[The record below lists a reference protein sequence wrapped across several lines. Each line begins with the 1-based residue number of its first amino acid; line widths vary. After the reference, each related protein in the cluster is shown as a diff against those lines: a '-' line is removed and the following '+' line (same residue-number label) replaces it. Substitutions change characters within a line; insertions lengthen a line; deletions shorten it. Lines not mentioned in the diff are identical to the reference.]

1 MPAEARPSSI
11 AVLERIIQRTADTHS
26 LFLRPVN
33 GQRVLFQ
40 PGQFLSLLLPVDGE
54 TLTRPYSIASSPEE
68 GDLLEICLNEVPGG
82 KGSHYLFSL
91 AVGAQINFTGPWGTF
106 KIDVPP
112 AAECVFVADGTG
124 IAPIHP
130 MIRRVL
136 ASEHPFPV
144 HLLYSA
150 EDEAHLLYRDE
161 FLDWARQHPQ
171 FVFEPI
177 LSVPSDGWRGLCGA
191 LREHVETRYVH
202 GDADRSRHFY
212 ICGVG
217 MPVTQLRDLL
227 RGAGYQRRAVQYEKW

>member
-1 MPAEARPSSI
+1 MPSEARPSSV
-11 AVLERIIQRTADTHS
+11 AVLERIVQYTADTRS

-33 GQRVLFQ
+33 GQRMLFQ

-54 TLTRPYSIASSPEE
+54 ILTRPYSIASYPED

-82 KGSHYLFSL
+82 KVSHYLFSL
-91 AVGAQINFTGPWGTF
+91 AISAQINFTGPWGTF
-106 KIDVPP
+106 KIDAPP

-124 IAPIHP
+124 IAPIRP

-136 ASEHPFPV
+136 ESEHPFPV
-144 HLLYSA
+144 SLLHCA
-150 EDEAHLLYRDE
+150 EDELHLLYRNE
-161 FLDWARQHPQ
+161 FSAWARQHSR
-171 FVFEPI
+171 FVFEP
-177 LSVPSDGWRGLCGA
+177 LLPSPPDGWRGLHGT
-191 LREHVETRYVH
+191 LREHVEARYVH

-217 MPVTQLRDLL
+217 MPVTHLRDLL